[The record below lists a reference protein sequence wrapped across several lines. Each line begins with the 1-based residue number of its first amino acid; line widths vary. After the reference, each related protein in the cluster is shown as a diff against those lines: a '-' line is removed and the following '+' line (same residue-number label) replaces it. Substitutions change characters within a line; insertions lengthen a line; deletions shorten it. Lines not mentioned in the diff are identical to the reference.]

1 MPATTPHLEHG
12 ALLTRL
18 AFAALAASV
27 ALLVPAS
34 PGGTIANGRADG
46 PAHPNVGALV
56 AEWRTPGAK
65 EVLCSGTLIAPTVF
79 LTAAHCTSY
88 LESIGIDRVWVT
100 FDAAYDA
107 SSTLVGGTMH
117 TDPEYRRSQGDPHD
131 LAVVVLE
138 RALTDIVPAELPEAG
153 ALDGD
158 LRGRT
163 FTAVGYGKHEAAKD
177 GPGQPTQAAPLERE
191 QATAALTTST
201 ATWLRM
207 SQNDA
212 HGWGGTCK
220 GDSGGPNFLGTSN
233 LLAATTITGD
243 TYCKAT
249 NVAYRLDTPSARRFL
264 GGFVALP

>member
-1 MPATTPHLEHG
+1 MPSRIALAVLVASA
-12 ALLTRL
+12 ALLGPT
-18 AFAALAASV
+18 
-27 ALLVPAS
+27 S
-34 PGGTIANGRADG
+34 PGGAIANGRPDG
-46 PAHPNVGALV
+46 DEHPNVGALV
-56 AEWRTPGAK
+56 AEWQTPGRK
-65 EVLCSGTLIAPTVF
+65 DVLCSGTLIAPRVF

-88 LESIGIDRVWVT
+88 LESLGISRVWVS

-107 SSTLVGGTMH
+107 TSTLFAGTMH

-138 RALTDIVPAELPEAG
+138 RAVAGVVPAELPRAG
-153 ALDGD
+153 AFDGVD

-163 FTAVGYGKHEAAKD
+163 FTAVGYGKHEADKD
-177 GPGQPTQAAPLERE
+177 GAGRPVQAAPLVRE
-191 QATAALTTST
+191 QATASLTTTT
-201 ATWLRM
+201 ATWLKM
-207 SQNDA
+207 SQNEA
-212 HGWGGTCK
+212 QGWGGTCK

-264 GGFVALP
+264 GRFVALP